1 MFLESQ
7 NRGELPTTLKENI
20 VTLIFKKEFEQDKVY
35 TKNYRP
41 ITLQNLDYK
50 ILYKVLANRLKKVI
64 HKLIPYYQYAYVPK
78 RRISDGI
85 LLMKAIIH
93 KINNSQEGAAALF
106 MDAEKAFDS
115 VDHKFTIEILK
126 KLKLPDNF
134 IKWISMAFDS
144 SQMQLIINGYL
155 TDPFSMDGGGKQGDP
170 LYPYIFIIVM
180 GALAALIET
189 DVSIEG
195 IKLKHSET
203 SIKTF
208 QYADDCPYLIGSP
221 NDILH
226 IKQHL
231 VTFCKASGMKI
242 NDDKTDLLLL
252 GKWANEPPAPLLQ
265 SGFKI
270 VNQKDTLRVL
280 GIKLG
285 TPNSHSINWLKVISK
300 IRNYT
305 ANNQSTHLT
314 LNGQILLANACI
326 TSQTIFVS
334 THQHAPI
341 EELKK
346 VVSAINTFTN
356 PSHQSHSYISFTDK
370 TKPHE
375 NGGPLTTRRLCYIAP
390 ME

>member
-1 MFLESQ
+1 
-7 NRGELPTTLKENI
+7 
-20 VTLIFKKEFEQDKVY
+20 
-35 TKNYRP
+35 
-41 ITLQNLDYK
+41 
-50 ILYKVLANRLKKVI
+50 
-64 HKLIPYYQYAYVPK
+64 
-78 RRISDGI
+78 
-85 LLMKAIIH
+85 
-93 KINNSQEGAAALF
+93 
-106 MDAEKAFDS
+106 
-115 VDHKFTIEILK
+115 
-126 KLKLPDNF
+126 
-134 IKWISMAFDS
+134 
-144 SQMQLIINGYL
+144 
-155 TDPFSMDGGGKQGDP
+155 
-170 LYPYIFIIVM
+170 M

-189 DVSIEG
+189 DASIEG

-221 NDILH
+221 NDILR

-231 VTFCKASGMKI
+231 AILCRASGMKI
-242 NDDKTDLLLL
+242 NDDKTDLFLL
-252 GKWANEPPAPLLQ
+252 GKWANNPPAPLLQ

-280 GIKLG
+280 GIKRG

-300 IRNYT
+300 IRKYT
-305 ANNQSTHLT
+305 TNNQSTHLT

-375 NGGPLTTRRLCYIAP
+375 NGGL
-390 ME
+390 